1 MHPASL
7 LQSLDFSH
15 FETDPSPSSTSRLV
29 PPFTLPGYLQ
39 TMTLSC
45 IAFTSLFLTLY
56 YLLSRFTPF
65 RRLDH
70 GKSVARNLAGFLVSG
85 IQAVTATIA
94 GLIIITQTNSDILL
108 AQSSWANWYSA
119 VFVGYLLY
127 DLSLILLTD
136 LRAKKSL
143 FASIRSHLA
152 VYIHHLAFTIV
163 APITLSV
170 RNHRADYIIGCFLLM
185 EVPVIFLHTQNVLA
199 GLGRSATRLYVYNG
213 LLTIGSYF
221 VFRLAIFPYM
231 FHRLAQRKGTT
242 LLHVHK
248 TLYTSCILG
257 TIACISIQVYWF
269 LMICRKAYRYT
280 KTQSLQKTVL
290 VEDAKVQEA
299 FIPKKME

>member
-108 AQSSWANWYSA
+108 AQVSNMYWGSSANWRTLPPAAMDSCVTCQRSTELPSPTFAVTVCSTSKLMVFLAVVVGELVFSCLRRLPSLRLVPNTPHRSSGQEISLCQHKIAPSRVHSPSCLHYSRA
-119 VFVGYLLY
+119 HHSVRPQPPRGLHHWLFPLDGGPGHLPAHPERPSWSGSVGYSPLCL
-127 DLSLILLTD
+127 
-136 LRAKKSL
+136 
-143 FASIRSHLA
+143 
-152 VYIHHLAFTIV
+152 
-163 APITLSV
+163 
-170 RNHRADYIIGCFLLM
+170 
-185 EVPVIFLHTQNVLA
+185 Q
-199 GLGRSATRLYVYNG
+199 RSADHRQLLCLPAGHFSLYVSSAGPTERHN
-213 LLTIGSYF
+213 
-221 VFRLAIFPYM
+221 A
-231 FHRLAQRKGTT
+231 
-242 LLHVHK
+242 
-248 TLYTSCILG
+248 TSC
-257 TIACISIQVYWF
+257 
-269 LMICRKAYRYT
+269 
-280 KTQSLQKTVL
+280 
-290 VEDAKVQEA
+290 
-299 FIPKKME
+299 P